1 MADLLPSVA
10 DGDKD
15 GRLSAAEAFVRQL
28 ITDSVEEDLAA
39 GRGFSR
45 VDWVILDIEVDGARY
60 LLLRVP
66 EPQVPLS
73 PREFEIARMVARGY
87 PNKTIASVLDISTW
101 TVASHLRRVFSKL
114 GVSSRAAMVARLLE
128 DASIVDVAE
137 AANTYA
143 PPAPPPPVERFVHP
157 APRPQPTR
165 VI

>member
-1 MADLLPSVA
+1 MADLLQSVA

-15 GRLSAAEAFVRQL
+15 GRLSAAEALVRQL
-28 ITDSVEEDLAA
+28 ITGSVESDLATD
-39 GRGFSR
+39 RGYSR
-45 VDWVILDIEVDGARY
+45 ADWVILDIEVDGARY

-66 EPQVPLS
+66 EAQVPLS

-128 DASIVDVAE
+128 DVSIVDVAE
-137 AANTYA
+137 AAHTYA
-143 PPAPPPPVERFVHP
+143 RSPAVEPIVRP
-157 APRPQPTR
+157 AARPEPTR
-165 VI
+165 VL